1 MTSSNNQYQGPDQFP
16 HKSKSKRLRRA
27 SALIPVLLMAVATI
41 GVAWT
46 MNRVVPASSAT
57 AESEFCVADDA
68 SLIVPEKGVLFGV
81 NLDWD
86 NESIAQYKTN
96 LGHAPAMAV
105 QFTDIPYD
113 RETWQHTLDAVDQVK
128 QNGGAL
134 LLTLE
139 PHAGLSAVS
148 TEVIAQLA
156 EDLRELNDDGV
167 PVVLRYAHEMN
178 GSWYAWGQQPAEYIA
193 SFRRVADAVHAK
205 APGSSMMWA
214 PNYGGGYPFVG
225 GKFAASS
232 ESDNFKLLDTNND
245 GALTM
250 ADDSYAP
257 YYPGDDVVDW
267 AGVSLYHWGNQRP
280 WGSNDPLVENHKFAD
295 MLTGEYS
302 GTAGD
307 DIQVPDFYHVYG
319 DLHNKPIAIP
329 ETAAIYTPSRGGT
342 DELDIKQAWWRQ
354 VFADSF
360 ASTFPKVK
368 MINWFEWQKYE
379 IEIDDTVDWRAAG
392 SPHVRDAFV
401 ADLPTW
407 LHYAQDVRAC
417 KAG

>member
-1 MTSSNNQYQGPDQFP
+1 
-16 HKSKSKRLRRA
+16 
-27 SALIPVLLMAVATI
+27 
-41 GVAWT
+41 
-46 MNRVVPASSAT
+46 
-57 AESEFCVADDA
+57 
-68 SLIVPEKGVLFGV
+68 
-81 NLDWD
+81 
-86 NESIAQYKTN
+86 
-96 LGHAPAMAV
+96 
-105 QFTDIPYD
+105 
-113 RETWQHTLDAVDQVK
+113 
-128 QNGGAL
+128 
-134 LLTLE
+134 
-139 PHAGLSAVS
+139 
-148 TEVIAQLA
+148 
-156 EDLRELNDDGV
+156 
-167 PVVLRYAHEMN
+167 
-178 GSWYAWGQQPAEYIA
+178 
-193 SFRRVADAVHAK
+193 
-205 APGSSMMWA
+205 MMWA

-225 GKFAASS
+225 GKFAAAS

-280 WGSNDPLVENHKFAD
+280 WGSNDQLVENHKFAD
-295 MLTGEYS
+295 MLTGDYS

-401 ADLPTW
+401 ADLPAW